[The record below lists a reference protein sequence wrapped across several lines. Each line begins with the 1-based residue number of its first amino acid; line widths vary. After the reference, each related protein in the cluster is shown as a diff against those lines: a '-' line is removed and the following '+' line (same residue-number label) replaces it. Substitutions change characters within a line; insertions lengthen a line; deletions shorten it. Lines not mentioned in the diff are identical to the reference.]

1 MYCKNC
7 REKIAP
13 DATFCPHCG
22 VSVEPEFWNR
32 KQKRSGGKKKGKTA
46 IIVIAAILLLGLFGN
61 IIEYIEQN
69 PIKPSNL
76 IVQNGKNTIMIYMD
90 GSDIESGENRA
101 VYGCMTDNIRQ
112 SLASGIDTSK
122 NNVLFYTGGCEKWHD
137 FNIPSDKDSIYIIEN
152 GNLTLLEQREPHSMS
167 DSNTL
172 EYFLSYCTKNYPA
185 QQYSLIMADHGGGP
199 NVGLCVDIN
208 TKDVMTLS
216 ELANALKRS
225 GFTGDSKLETIMF
238 DACLMASVEVAAVVK
253 DYAKYMVASENSSL
267 SAGCDYSFLSAFN
280 TAQSGAEVGE
290 SYVEKFYQASLNEV
304 LRLRCYGLFDITF
317 SCIDLSAIDNVIS
330 CADAFFNVAAN
341 DMETM
346 YPYFSRI
353 RESTE
358 GVHDE
363 GGDPN
368 VSTQFYYDLI
378 DLYDFVSN
386 HKTTYQ
392 TEAQNLLYALDNAIV
407 YNRSSSYRMNG
418 LTFYSPFKSD
428 LSAAYSKVC
437 FSNGYSDYISAFMKE
452 KNGDTSFNMLF
463 SSISPTTSGIEN
475 RYTASMDLTDEQV
488 REFSYGEYFVFAKP
502 HNITNNDGS
511 KYALQE
517 DEYMF
522 VSNGFDVTLNGKTL
536 AANVNGKGCYVS
548 SGNGDL
554 LCPVYTAKSGGNLTN
569 YALVSLSYVPEIKG
583 ETEDEELESL
593 VEAIENMKLDVGKLY
608 LNISGDKVDIGA
620 LYLISDMNTYQR
632 SPLSM
637 DYYNEISFETFAKKT
652 SYDEKSN
659 LLPFNKWTS
668 LTNKMLSHS
677 HKTKDISMKM
687 KSLDQNADYYVMLV
701 AHDIYGNA
709 NCSNIVPLDVQ

>member
-1 MYCKNC
+1 
-7 REKIAP
+7 
-13 DATFCPHCG
+13 
-22 VSVEPEFWNR
+22 
-32 KQKRSGGKKKGKTA
+32 
-46 IIVIAAILLLGLFGN
+46 
-61 IIEYIEQN
+61 
-69 PIKPSNL
+69 
-76 IVQNGKNTIMIYMD
+76 
-90 GSDIESGENRA
+90 
-101 VYGCMTDNIRQ
+101 MTSCIP
-112 SLASGIDTSK
+112 LH
-122 NNVLFYTGGCEKWHD
+122 NVLSHTSPNKYLILEK
-137 FNIPSDKDSIYIIEN
+137 
-152 GNLTLLEQREPHSMS
+152 
-167 DSNTL
+167 
-172 EYFLSYCTKNYPA
+172 C
-185 QQYSLIMADHGGGP
+185 
-199 NVGLCVDIN
+199 
-208 TKDVMTLS
+208 
-216 ELANALKRS
+216 
-225 GFTGDSKLETIMF
+225 LETL
-238 DACLMASVEVAAVVK
+238 C
-253 DYAKYMVASENSSL
+253 
-267 SAGCDYSFLSAFN
+267 
-280 TAQSGAEVGE
+280 
-290 SYVEKFYQASLNEV
+290 NE
-304 LRLRCYGLFDITF
+304 ITP
-317 SCIDLSAIDNVIS
+317 CIWQGSPTIA
-330 CADAFFNVAAN
+330 
-341 DMETM
+341 T
-346 YPYFSRI
+346 
-353 RESTE
+353 
-358 GVHDE
+358 
-363 GGDPN
+363 
-368 VSTQFYYDLI
+368 

-463 SSISPTTSGIEN
+463 SSISPTTSGIGN

-488 REFSYGEYFVFAKP
+488 RAFSYGEYFVFAKP
-502 HNITNNDGS
+502 YNITNNDGS
-511 KYALQE
+511 KNALQE

-652 SYDEKSN
+652 DLPSTEN
-659 LLPFNKWTS
+659 LA
-668 LTNKMLSHS
+668 
-677 HKTKDISMKM
+677 TKEEVERLIPM
-687 KSLDQNADYYVMLV
+687 VETV
-701 AHDIYGNA
+701 A
-709 NCSNIVPLDVQ
+709 